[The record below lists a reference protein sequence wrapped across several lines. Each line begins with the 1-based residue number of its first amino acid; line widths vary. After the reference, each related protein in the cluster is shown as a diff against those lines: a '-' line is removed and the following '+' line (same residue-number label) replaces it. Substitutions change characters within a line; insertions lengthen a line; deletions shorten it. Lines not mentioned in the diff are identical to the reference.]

1 MFPYYVNT
9 LVLDL
14 LILLLKNESFLD
26 DTNCCQ
32 CENVDQKIHGL
43 IKNM

>member
-14 LILLLKNESFLD
+14 LILLLKDKSLLD

-32 CENVDQKIHGL
+32 CENVDEKILGL